1 MRIKGSAKNTVFFI
15 LIGVFSLSPLIPYNI
30 SYAQESQRLKEEE
43 VLDTATK
50 LFKAMERKHLKK
62 IWQLISKKSKKDIV
76 ELVYKTML
84 KNNVKTYTKEDIEK
98 DFENG
103 GPIAKAFWDGYLK
116 NFDPKKVL
124 DESRWEKV
132 KFDDNKAK
140 IKIKYKKGKLPF
152 YLKMYKED
160 NDWKVGLV
168 ESFGL

>member
-1 MRIKGSAKNTVFFI
+1 MRIKGSAKNTVLFI
-15 LIGVFSLSPLIPYNI
+15 LIGMFSLASLMPYNI

-50 LFKAMERKHLKK
+50 LFKAMERKHFKK

-160 NDWKVGLV
+160 KDWKVGLV